1 VFPAY
6 RRLRGV
12 DISWLQASRAAFWR
26 SALPAPMAALLLV
39 VTDPQLI
46 LVPAL
51 AILGAILCVV
61 LQFWFL
67 HNLLHALRIGGL
79 RVADG
84 ELRARA
90 FALAVKANVKLR
102 RFCVIPEGAWKSV
115 HVLTTGDRSLLIGQ
129 PVIDQLSR
137 LEVDAV
143 VAHELAHM
151 RLKHRAGAI
160 SQVIAWAV
168 AVFLLESK
176 IPREQ
181 GLAVILVLMAGLL
194 AGIAWVNFFRRRADY
209 AADQYA
215 IKLIG
220 NPEPLITGILRLDRL
235 RGCPLY
241 WSLTEELLFGHT
253 SALGRVKAIA
263 SRNGVSQDRLSQLI
277 SSKPVE
283 NIDPYPI
290 PPFGSARL
298 IYLM

>member
-1 VFPAY
+1 
-6 RRLRGV
+6 
-12 DISWLQASRAAFWR
+12 
-26 SALPAPMAALLLV
+26 
-39 VTDPQLI
+39 
-46 LVPAL
+46 
-51 AILGAILCVV
+51 
-61 LQFWFL
+61 
-67 HNLLHALRIGGL
+67 
-79 RVADG
+79 
-84 ELRARA
+84 
-90 FALAVKANVKLR
+90 
-102 RFCVIPEGAWKSV
+102 
-115 HVLTTGDRSLLIGQ
+115 
-129 PVIDQLSR
+129 
-137 LEVDAV
+137 
-143 VAHELAHM
+143 
-151 RLKHRAGAI
+151 
-160 SQVIAWAV
+160 VIAWAV

-194 AGIAWVNFFRRRADY
+194 AGIVWVNYFRRRADY